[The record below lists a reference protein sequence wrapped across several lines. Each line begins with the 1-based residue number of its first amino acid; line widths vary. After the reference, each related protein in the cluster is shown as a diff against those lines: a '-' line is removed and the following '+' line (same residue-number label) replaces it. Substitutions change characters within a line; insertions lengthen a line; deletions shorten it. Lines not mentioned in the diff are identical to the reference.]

1 MTDML
6 YHDRAGRKVF
16 VPTNTPTWVIDG
28 RFGYVIDFDRASDE
42 YLYCDIP
49 VVVDEPLTLAAWFN
63 FANTTNHQAIISLN
77 TLTKGARQ
85 SEFYEILAQGAVGGD
100 PIRALVVGEN
110 DQFRWADSTSGY
122 SANTWHHACGVFAS
136 ETSRAAYIDGGNKGT
151 NSDDTGNV
159 LVENT
164 CIGAAYRQEGAEGPQ
179 IISPSDGLVSGAC
192 IWNRVLS
199 DAEVEYAY
207 RNPWDLY
214 ETVRPRYWAITL
226 AEEASD
232 SQAAYLKGE
241 DTATDAQAAF
251 LAGGINVSDNQ
262 PAFLWGGVNVTD
274 STPAF
279 LEGGGTETSDD
290 TAAFLWGQDT
300 ATSSTE
306 AYLLGS
312 IDVTTSAEAYLKGI
326 STLQTDSSPAYLEG
340 ISTLQSDSQ
349 SAYLKGQSST
359 SGSLEAYLVGGINV
373 TTDIEAYTQGSSD
386 VTTSTSVYLDG
397 MGERLTPDGDVGQS
411 GSWKREDDSTS
422 NLYQSID
429 EYPGANDTDYVW
441 HEGAQIG
448 DYFEVTLSDPTY
460 GNIGAGDVKVF
471 WRIRR
476 RSGSDTIT
484 FKVELR
490 EGAAIRASD
499 SRVLTDT
506 DTTYIWTLS
515 SGEKSSITDWT
526 NLRLRFTVE
535 SLT

>member
-1 MTDML
+1 MSRFSRGFTLNKSSPLAEGLALWVPMTDMS
-6 YHDRAGRKVF
+6 YHDRVGRNVF
-16 VPTNTPTWVIDG
+16 VPTNTPTWLIDG
-28 RFGYVIDFDRASDE
+28 KFGGVIDFDRASNE
-42 YLYCDIP
+42 YLYLNKPIITA
-49 VVVDEPLTLAAWFN
+49 EPFTMACWFN
-63 FANTTNHQAIISLN
+63 IADNTNYHALMGLATESGGGREWESFML
-77 TLTKGARQ
+77 
-85 SEFYEILAQGAVGGD
+85 LAQGAVAGD
-100 PIRALVVGEN
+100 PVRC
-110 DQFRWADSTSGY
+110 WAYGTTDTGGPADTTTGY
-122 SANTWHHACGVFAS
+122 SVNTWHHACGVWTS
-136 ETSRAAYIDGGNKGT
+136 DTSRAAFIDGGSKGT
-151 NSDDTGNV
+151 DSTDVGDV
-159 LVENT
+159 IAENT
-164 CIGAAYRQEGAEGPQ
+164 CIGAIYQYQGSLVVDGPT
-179 IISPSDGLVSGAC
+179 DGRIANAC
-192 IWNRVLS
+192 IWNRALS

-214 ETVRPRYWAITL
+214 QPVRPRYWTFVL
-226 AEEASD
+226 AEEEGEEASD

-312 IDVTTSAEAYLKGI
+312 IDVTTSAEAYLEGI

-340 ISTLQSDSQ
+340 ISTLQSDS
-349 SAYLKGQSST
+349 
-359 SGSLEAYLVGGINV
+359 V

-515 SGEKSSITDWT
+515 SGEKSSITDW
-526 NLRLRFTVE
+526 
-535 SLT
+535 